1 MTDRVGQQLGNYR
14 LQRLLG
20 RGGFADVY
28 LGEHTYL
35 HKPAALK
42 ILHIRLGEQETEQFL
57 HEAQTLAGLDHP
69 HIVRVLDFAV
79 QDGLPYLVM
88 DYAVGGTLR
97 TRHPTST
104 RLPLEHILAYVSQVA
119 SALQYA
125 HDQHL
130 MHRDIK
136 PENMLLDAREQVL
149 LADFGLALLTTA
161 RSAST
166 QTMDPAMAG
175 TAPYLAPEQV
185 QGHPQPAS
193 DQYALGV
200 VVYEWLSGQ
209 RPFKGTPIVVALQH
223 VSTVPPSLQE
233 QLPDL
238 SPEVEEVIMRALAK
252 EPEQRFPSVQDFATA
267 LQHAAHPTGD
277 VFITTPAVPVISTSN
292 GSHSEREH
300 SATPSD
306 SLLAEP
312 FWKVP
317 TTLTPLI
324 GREQDVSAICT
335 LLARPEVRLLTLLG
349 VGGIGKTRLGIQVAS
364 QLRARFTAGVCFVGL
379 ASIRD
384 PNLVISSIAH
394 EVGLQEGGALP
405 LVEAVTTWLRDK
417 QFLLLLDNFEQVV
430 SAAPLLE
437 DLLSACPGLVI
448 LVTSREVLR
457 LSAEQ
462 LFPVPPLAFPDLA
475 KLPGQEELAR
485 YAAVSLF
492 LERARAIKP
501 DFTLTQAN
509 GRAIAELC
517 VRLDG
522 LPLALELAAARIR
535 LLPPQALLTRLGHRL
550 QVLTGGV
557 RDAPARQQTLRNT
570 IQWSYDLLT
579 AQEQRLF
586 RHLCVFVGGCTLEA
600 VEACCTAL
608 GDAAE
613 PVVDRVA
620 SLIDKS
626 LMQQSEQQGGEP
638 RFAMLEMVHEYGLE
652 VLSASGELEATRQAH
667 GEYYLQLTE
676 QAALEFGGPQE
687 AEWHV
692 RLEQEHGNLRAAM
705 QWSLERG
712 HKEIALRLGAA
723 LRRFWQVRG
732 YYGEGRRFL
741 ERALAASEGVLAT
754 WRAKALYAA
763 AVLAWLQND
772 LELAEALCGESLQ
785 LYRELGD
792 QRGIAT
798 TLYGLGRAALTRRD
812 HTKAQTLA
820 DEALGIYRELGDK
833 QSIAYTLESLVRVAF
848 FRGDYA
854 RARSYGDKSLTL
866 AREIGDNYLAGAVLL
881 HLARM
886 AINEGDQTT
895 GQALL
900 EEGLVHG
907 REFGYKLVIAQS
919 LSLLG
924 QLALNQG
931 DAATARTL
939 AVESLELYK
948 ELGDQQGIAES
959 LSALGM
965 VEAHQ
970 GDLTAMRPLYEE
982 SLAVARKIGDQLA
995 IASSLEGLA
1004 EVFAAQ
1010 GRLVWATQLWGAV
1023 EAIRNTIGATR
1034 SPTMRASFESRAT
1047 AVHARLGE
1055 QAFAAAWAEGRTMAP
1070 EQALAAQE
1078 TAEMPLSAPTEPP
1091 STPPGKTSP
1100 AYPAG
1105 LTAREVEVL
1114 RLVAQ
1119 GLSDAHIAEQ
1129 LVISPRT
1136 VNWHLTLIYSKLG
1149 VSSRAAA
1156 TRYAIEHQ
1164 VV

>member
-1 MTDRVGQQLGNYR
+1 MTERIGQQLGNYR
-14 LQRLLG
+14 VLRLLG

-28 LGEHTYL
+28 LGEHVYL
-35 HKPAALK
+35 SKPAALK
-42 ILHIRLGEQETEQFL
+42 VLRLRLGEQETEQFL
-57 HEAQTLAGLDHP
+57 REARTLARLEHP

-79 QDGLPYLVM
+79 QDGLPFLVM
-88 DYAVGGTLR
+88 DYALRGTLR
-97 TRHPTST
+97 TKHPAGA
-104 RLPLEHILAYVSQVA
+104 RLPLDTVVSYVDQVA

-125 HDQHL
+125 HDQRLLH
-130 MHRDIK
+130 HDVK

-149 LADFGLALLTTA
+149 LADFGLALLAPAT
-161 RSAST
+161 SPLST
-166 QTMDPAMAG
+166 QAIDQPLVG
-175 TAPYLAPEQV
+175 TAPYLAPEQLR
-185 QGHPQPAS
+185 GRPLPAS

-200 VVYEWLSGQ
+200 IVYEWLTGE
-209 RPFKGTPIVVALQH
+209 RPFREPAIEIALQH
-223 VSTVPPSLQE
+223 VSAEPASLCDLVPG
-233 QLPDL
+233 LP
-238 SPEVEEVIMRALAK
+238 PAVEEVVLRVLAK
-252 EPEQRFPSVQDFATA
+252 EPERRFPSVQDFATA
-267 LQHAAHPTGD
+267 LQHAAHPAGYRS
-277 VFITTPAVPVISTSN
+277 VIPAEPAASAGAAPSV
-292 GSHSEREH
+292 EREQPAA
-300 SATPSD
+300 SGDWLPV
-306 SLLAEP
+306 EP
-312 FWKVP
+312 CWKVP
-317 TTLTPLI
+317 TSFTSLV
-324 GREQDVSAICT
+324 GREQDVAAICI

-349 VGGIGKTRLGIQVAS
+349 VGGIGKTRLAIQVAS
-364 QLRARFTAGVCFVGL
+364 QLRERFVAGVCFVGL
-379 ASIRD
+379 ATIRD
-384 PNLVISSIAH
+384 PSLVISAIAH
-394 EVGLQEGGALP
+394 ELGLQEGRAQP
-405 LVEAVTTWLRDK
+405 LEETVTTWLRDK
-417 QFLLLLDNFEQVV
+417 HFLLLLDNFEQVV

-462 LFPVPPLAFPDLA
+462 LFPVPPLAVPDLIHRSE
-475 KLPGQEELAR
+475 QEELAQ
-485 YAAVSLF
+485 YGAVALF
-492 LERARAIKP
+492 LERARAIRP
-501 DFTLTQAN
+501 AFHLTPGNA
-509 GRAIAELC
+509 RPIAEIC
-517 VRLDG
+517 TRLDG
-522 LPLALELAAARIR
+522 LPLAIELAAARMN
-535 LLPPQALLTRLGHRL
+535 LLSPQALLARLSHRL

-570 IQWSYDLLT
+570 LQWSYDLLT

-586 RHLCVFVGGCTLEA
+586 RRLCVFVGGCTLEA
-600 VEACCTAL
+600 VEACCSAL

-652 VLSASGELEATRQAH
+652 VLSASGELEAIRQAH

-676 QAALEFGGPQE
+676 QAALEFVGPQE

-812 HTKAQTLA
+812 HTKAQALA

-833 QSIAYTLESLVRVAF
+833 QSIAYALESLVRVAF

-866 AREIGDNYLAGAVLL
+866 AREIGDNYLAGGVLL

-931 DAATARTL
+931 DAATARSL

-1004 EVFAAQ
+1004 EVFAVQ

-1047 AVHARLGE
+1047 AVRARLGE
-1055 QAFAAAWAEGRTMAP
+1055 QAFAAAWAEGRTMTP
-1070 EQALAAQE
+1070 EQALAAQG